1 MEKFVL
7 EVDEKKNMNRE
18 DVGTLD
24 HVKDNNG
31 DACYSGKINMLLLN
45 KMYEVFKNLI
55 ADETCFVIDEKLSNN
70 KYLVTFENKGMSYK
84 TIIENKDNKMK
95 LEFLQFYSDD
105 GYRRRYKFSFNDE
118 ECIIQENKN
127 YFDFDVKDNYVCDF
141 FDMFNISYF
150 NHALLDCKKKYEL
163 LKTNKQKNSLAN
175 KNERNITENKYQ
187 EEQNRK
193 QDILKNKLSGF

>member
-1 MEKFVL
+1 MNKSKYGVAIKSNFHKTNGVAEVIASKF
-7 EVDEKKNMNRE
+7 
-18 DVGTLD
+18 
-24 HVKDNNG
+24 
-31 DACYSGKINMLLLN
+31 AKI
-45 KMYEVFKNLI
+45 
-55 ADETCFVIDEKLSNN
+55 S